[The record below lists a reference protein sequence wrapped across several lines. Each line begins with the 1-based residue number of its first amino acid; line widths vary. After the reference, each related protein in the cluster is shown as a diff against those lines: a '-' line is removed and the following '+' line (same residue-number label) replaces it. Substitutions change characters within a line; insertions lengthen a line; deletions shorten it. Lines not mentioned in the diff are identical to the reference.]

1 MPSMGGSKGIPVFSL
16 TALLLLLTAAA
27 TAQDL
32 PADIARCA
40 AVTDSRERLACY
52 DAVAQRPAPKPELG
66 REQLPKPENPAAA
79 EQDDSVTMVVSDI
92 SLTRTGRLVLA
103 LDNGQV
109 WQQIDGDGARFTP
122 QGKVEGSQVTISR
135 GLFGSYN
142 LQFAG
147 HNTLYKVR
155 RVK

>member
-1 MPSMGGSKGIPVFSL
+1 MPSVGGNKGIPVFSL
-16 TALLLLLTAAA
+16 TAPLLLLAAAA

-32 PADIARCA
+32 TVEIAKCA
-40 AVTDSRERLACY
+40 AISDSGKRLACY
-52 DAVAQRPAPKPELG
+52 DATLQRPAPKPELG
-66 REQLPKPENPAAA
+66 HEQLPKPENPAAA
-79 EQDDSVTMVVSDI
+79 EQDDSVTIVVSDI

-142 LQFAG
+142 LQFVG

>member
-1 MPSMGGSKGIPVFSL
+1 MGIKVFSF
-16 TALLLLLTAAA
+16 TAPLLLVAAA
-27 TAQDL
+27 AVAQDL

-40 AVTDSRERLACY
+40 AIADSGQRLACY
-52 DAVAQRPAPKPELG
+52 DAAVQRPESKPELG
-66 REQLPKPENPAAA
+66 REQLPKAESPAAA
-79 EQDDSVTMVVSDI
+79 EQDDSVTVAVSDV

-103 LDNGQV
+103 LENGQV

-135 GLFGSYN
+135 GLFGRYN

-147 HNTLYKVR
+147 HNALYKVR

>member
-1 MPSMGGSKGIPVFSL
+1 V
-16 TALLLLLTAAA
+16 AAA
-27 TAQDL
+27 VVAQEL

-40 AVTDSRERLACY
+40 AITDSGQRLACY
-52 DAVAQRPAPKPELG
+52 DAAVQRPAPKPELG
-66 REQLPKPENPAAA
+66 REELPKADSPAAA
-79 EQDDSVTMVVSDI
+79 EQGDSVTLVVSDI

-122 QGKVEGSQVTISR
+122 QGKVEGSHVTISR

-147 HNTLYKVR
+147 HNAMYKVR